1 MVGNLSIWIHRYSNH
16 VYHTKPLLIFPFVVV
31 PEIGHGCIQKYDTHI
46 DIDRNQIIG
55 IHICIYIYSHVPLY
69 IRYIYI
75 SLILN
80 IYSIYIHYYDLP
92 VQFWWGLRNW
102 HSRDQLWVLKSNF
115 PRELTSQEPTETDIR
130 LMEGLMEEF
139 PNKPPGMYN
148 TLVNNGICSYLVKL
162 DFWTINSTWKCM
174 VRKTTFILGINP

>member
-46 DIDRNQIIG
+46 DIIDRNQIIG

-75 SLILN
+75 THIKY
-80 IYSIYIHYYDLP
+80 IQYIHPLLWPTCPMLGSPQLAFEGSVVGPKIQLSSGADITGTN
-92 VQFWWGLRNW
+92 WNW
-102 HSRDQLWVLKSNF
+102 HTVDGTVDGRIPKQA
-115 PRELTSQEPTETDIR
+115 
-130 LMEGLMEEF
+130 
-139 PNKPPGMYN
+139 
-148 TLVNNGICSYLVKL
+148 
-162 DFWTINSTWKCM
+162 TWD
-174 VRKTTFILGINP
+174 V